1 MVALPVAAPP
11 DVCFTTVWGEAT
23 GMSPEKGPLRG
34 VRPLSFAIWWFM
46 IWDMRE
52 LYGTCV
58 PY

>member
-1 MVALPVAAPP
+1 
-11 DVCFTTVWGEAT
+11 
-23 GMSPEKGPLRG
+23 MSPEKGPLRG